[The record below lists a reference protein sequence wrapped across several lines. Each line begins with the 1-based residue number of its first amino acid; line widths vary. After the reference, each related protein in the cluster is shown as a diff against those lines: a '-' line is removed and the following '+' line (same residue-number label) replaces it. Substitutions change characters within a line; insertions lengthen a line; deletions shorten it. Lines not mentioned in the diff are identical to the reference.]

1 MTDPTLSRTA
11 LIDARSIAARVLVRV
26 ASDRAFAAPVLDAQ
40 IESHPQLDPRDV
52 RLATELVY
60 GVLRTRGMLL
70 HQIEELSKR
79 GIGVRE
85 PEALAHLLIGAYA
98 ILFLDRVPTFAA
110 VSEAVSAITRI
121 ESPQTGA
128 YANAVLRSLARR
140 VDERGRPEV
149 EAAVL
154 EAAPGWLRGELR
166 RSLGRSGASAFLAAG
181 PVPAPLGIAVGD
193 AERRNEWIV
202 RLGESA
208 PHATISASE
217 LSPRGILLRGAGD
230 PKRLPGFDSEWIV
243 QEEGAQVL
251 SMLVGARAGDV
262 ILDACAGRGN
272 KAWVLARDVAP
283 SGRIEAA
290 DLYPAKLASL
300 ANGPR
305 GASISATY
313 AVDWTVGAGDVPEGY
328 DRVLCD
334 APCSGIGTLRRRP
347 EIALHRAPEDI
358 APLADLQVAIALC
371 SATRVKSG
379 GRFLFAVCSV
389 LRAECEGVVE
399 RLVADEGEV
408 RFLPAPFDAPG
419 LTALTGDATSLRLL
433 PHVHGTD
440 GYFAA
445 SFIVSRR

>member
-1 MTDPTLSRTA
+1 MTDQAVSRSQP
-11 LIDARSIAARVLVRV
+11 IDARTLAARVLVRV
-26 ASDRAFAAPVLDAQ
+26 ESDRAFAAPVLDAQ
-40 IESHPQLDPRDV
+40 IESHPQLDPRDI

-70 HQIEELSKR
+70 HQIEDLSKR

-140 VDERGRPEV
+140 VDERGRPEI

-154 EAAPGWLRGELR
+154 ESAPGWLRGELR
-166 RSLGRSGASAFLAAG
+166 RSLGRGGASAFLAAG
-181 PVPAPLGIAVGD
+181 PVPPPLGLAVGD
-193 AERRNEWIV
+193 PSTRNEWIV

-208 PHATISASE
+208 PHATITASD

-230 PKRLPGFDSEWIV
+230 PKRLPGFDTDWIV

-251 SMLVGARAGDV
+251 SALVGARPGDV
-262 ILDACAGRGN
+262 VLDACAGRGN
-272 KAWVLARDVAP
+272 KAWVLAREVAP
-283 SGRIEAA
+283 DGRVEAA
-290 DLYPAKLASL
+290 DLYPGKLASL
-300 ANGPR
+300 SSGPR
-305 GASISATY
+305 GSSISATY
-313 AVDWTVGAGDVPEGY
+313 AVDWTVGPGDVPEGY

-347 EIALHRAPEDI
+347 EIALHRAPEDV
-358 APLADLQVAIALC
+358 ALLADLQVAIALR
-371 SATRVKSG
+371 SATRVKTG

-399 RLVADEGEV
+399 RLLAAEGET
-408 RFLPAPFDAPG
+408 RLEAAPFDAEG
-419 LTALTGDATSLRLL
+419 LTTLTADATSLRLL

-445 SFIVSRR
+445 SFVVRRS